1 MDMAEHFRVQAA
13 ACRRLDSPMYA
24 SLLRRV
30 AEDIDEGGV
39 CCTVLSGHEHDS
51 GPSALALRLAG
62 SVHRLVLSNEA
73 PELARYYPSVGG
85 AWDAAA
91 GWLAF
96 EAVLRTRAEDV
107 WRWLDNPPQ
116 TNEVGRAAALM
127 GGLLRIGETIHLPIR
142 LFELGSSAGLNLRA
156 DHFGYT
162 DDAGSLFGDPTSA
175 LVLHE
180 AWRGRPLLPWL
191 GLSITERLG
200 SDMRPVDV
208 NNSGGRLTLRS
219 YVWPDQRARLE
230 RLSAAF
236 EEAARIPARVA
247 CQDAA
252 SFARELRLQRGR
264 TTVLW
269 HSVMWQYLSSA
280 DQDAITARVSEL
292 GASATDEM
300 PFAHLSLEPTRRTPA
315 ARHEFLVVLQL
326 WPTGARTII
335 GTSVAHGVPTVWE

>member
-1 MDMAEHFRVQAA
+1 MDMVEHFRVQAA

-39 CCTVLSGHEHDS
+39 CCTVLSGREHDS

-62 SVHRLVLSNEA
+62 SVHRLVLNSEV

-107 WRWLDNPPQ
+107 RRWLDHPPQ

-127 GGLLRIGETIHLPIR
+127 GGLLRIGETIRLPIR
-142 LFELGSSAGLNLRA
+142 LFERGSSAGLNLRA
-156 DHFGYT
+156 DHLGYT
-162 DDAGSLFGDPTSA
+162 DDAGSAYGDPTSA

-180 AWRGRPLLPWL
+180 AWRGRPLLPWP

-200 SDMRPVDV
+200 SDVRPVDV
-208 NNSGGRLTLRS
+208 SNSGGRLTLRS
-219 YVWPDQRARLE
+219 YVWPNQRARLE
-230 RLSAAF
+230 RLSAAL
-236 EEAARIPARVA
+236 EVPA
-247 CQDAA
+247 
-252 SFARELRLQRGR
+252 
-264 TTVLW
+264 
-269 HSVMWQYLSSA
+269 
-280 DQDAITARVSEL
+280 
-292 GASATDEM
+292 
-300 PFAHLSLEPTRRTPA
+300 
-315 ARHEFLVVLQL
+315 
-326 WPTGARTII
+326 
-335 GTSVAHGVPTVWE
+335 VWE